1 MGKNS
6 PNTIAVIPGLSNK
19 NNPPVG
25 YFYYCFYD
33 FFVKM
38 GKNSPNA
45 IAVIVTVI
53 KITHWGVIFI
63 TQTRDNSYRIRR
75 VFAHFYKKVIVA
87 VIKITHWGVVI
98 QLKQLFTSALVKNG
112 GEQPHFFVTR

>member
-1 MGKNS
+1 
-6 PNTIAVIPGLSNK
+6 
-19 NNPPVG
+19 
-25 YFYYCFYD
+25 
-33 FFVKM
+33 M

-45 IAVIVTVI
+45 IAVKVTVI
-53 KITHWGVIFI
+53 KNNPLGVIFI
-63 TQTRDNSYRIRR
+63 TQTRDSSYRIRR

-112 GEQPHFFVTR
+112 G